1 MPPAPPADTRPD
13 RLGFLKTAVAIIA
26 VILLLFTLWALR
38 QVLTPLILAVFLLLM
53 IGGLEGVLSRR
64 TPLPRKAILPAA
76 IAVVVA
82 LFGFSIWLLAFNG
95 VHMAAKSSLYATRL
109 DALLQMAAERLGMRA
124 APSID
129 ELFHQLNPGH
139 YIGVLA
145 RAVGDIGEKAVLV
158 LIYLGFL
165 LASRAGFG
173 RKLAE
178 MFEEGRHAEALTIME
193 RIQHGVEGYIWVQ
206 TVAGGLIALGS
217 AAIMAAMGLSH
228 VLFWSFLIFLANY
241 IPVIGVALG
250 VLLPTAFGL
259 VELDAPWK
267 AVVIFAGMEIVHF
280 VVGHV
285 YMPRMQA
292 KSLNIDPLVVLLSLA
307 FWGVIFGVA
316 GAFLSTPL
324 TVIVMAICAEFPA
337 TRGVAILLSSDGH
350 PFSPDAGTPLV
361 ARVGLPV
368 RLSSPLE
375 GGGP

>member
-1 MPPAPPADTRPD
+1 MPPAPPDSTEPD
-13 RLGFLKTAVAIIA
+13 RLGFLKAGVAIIA
-26 VILLLFTLWALR
+26 AILTVFALWALR
-38 QVLTPLILAVFLLLM
+38 HVLTPFILAVFLLLM

-64 TPLPRKAILPAA
+64 TPLPRAAILPAA

-82 LFGFSIWLLAFNG
+82 IFGLSIWILAENG
-95 VHMAAKSSLYATRL
+95 AHIAAKSSVYAARL
-109 DALLQMAAERLGMRA
+109 DVLLQLAADRLGMQA

-129 ELFHQLNPGH
+129 ELFRQLNPGR
-139 YIGVLA
+139 YIGALA
-145 RAVGDIGEKAVLV
+145 RGVGDIAEKAGFVLV
-158 LIYLGFL
+158 YLGFL

-178 MFEEGRHAEALTIME
+178 MFEETRHAEALTILE

-217 AAIMAAMGLSH
+217 AAIMGAMGLSH

-241 IPVIGVALG
+241 IPLIGVAFG

-267 AVVIFAGMEIVHF
+267 AGVIFAGMEIVHF

-292 KSLNIDPLVVLLSLA
+292 RSLNIDALVVLLSLA

-337 TRGVAILLSSDGH
+337 SRPIAILLSSDGH
-350 PFSPDAGTPLV
+350 PFAPPDPPPKRAEKPSRPTGK
-361 ARVGLPV
+361 AAQ
-368 RLSSPLE
+368 
-375 GGGP
+375 

>member
-1 MPPAPPADTRPD
+1 MAPAPSAGTGTD
-13 RLGFLKTAVAIIA
+13 RLGFLKMAVAIIA
-26 VILLLFTLWALR
+26 VILTLFTLWALR
-38 QVLTPLILAVFLLLM
+38 HVLTPLILAVFLLLM

-64 TPLPRKAILPAA
+64 TPLPRAAILPAA
-76 IAVVVA
+76 IAAVVA
-82 LFGFSIWLLAFNG
+82 LFGISIWLLGVNG
-95 VHMAAKSSLYATRL
+95 VHMADKSRLYAARL
-109 DALLQMAAERLGMRA
+109 DVLLQMGAEQLGMRA
-124 APSID
+124 APSIG
-129 ELFHQLNPGH
+129 ELFRQLNPGH
-139 YIGVLA
+139 YVGVLA
-145 RAVGDIGEKAVLV
+145 RAVGDIAEKAVFVLV
-158 LIYLGFL
+158 YLGFL

-178 MFEEGRHAEALTIME
+178 IFEAGRHAEALTIME

-217 AAIMAAMGLSH
+217 AVIMLAVGLSH

-241 IPVIGVALG
+241 IPVIGVAIA
-250 VLLPTAFGL
+250 VVLPTAFGL

-267 AVVIFAGMEIVHF
+267 AAVIFAGMEVVHF

-337 TRGVAILLSSDGH
+337 TRGIAILLSSDGH
-350 PFSPDAGTPLV
+350 PFAAEPGKASAPDNQRVP
-361 ARVGLPV
+361 AR
-368 RLSSPLE
+368 SS
-375 GGGP
+375 